1 MKSLL
6 PAMLIGFLMFGYGE
20 GTAQIQGKQSSVV
33 AEVDDVV
40 GGVMDNYSSIE
51 SGFAEAENALR
62 SSDAPVIKILDDLT
76 KIVSGE
82 RAESEGMKH
91 QLLTLKKKLEDR
103 KKKIDLAAGKASP
116 SMRESYGLALS
127 EIEGKLDGKIKPL
140 LDFDFQYLDKFE
152 KDLSAA
158 TLEWKEFLGNV
169 NGVLDEGLIRN
180 ELANRI
186 SDHFE
191 ENMAKPIE
199 ERRSKWGSVV
209 KARKER
215 VQKEQI
221 DGRPPFVDNLP
232 KPTEQRSPQPINA
245 NQDYYNHLKK
255 VLENPL
261 ISDMWS
267 YQLFEYTPL
276 KTNSPGI
283 YETNSKPL
291 MQLFSYGVV
300 AEEKSQKNFDSLGQ
314 PIANPSVM
322 VTQTGFFHWNGKKE
336 GRMFESTHFNGGIK
350 GLRLD
355 NPQLSATSVFAKR
368 LMSESLNHQTGTL
381 AIPLAALVDK
391 IHLDESIDSE
401 LKAYLHMEI
410 VSMIKA
416 KGDTAL
422 PDHLKI
428 LQYFDKIDDGLK
440 LRLSP
445 SLWIDVRRRRAGER

>member
-6 PAMLIGFLMFGYGE
+6 HAMLIGFLMFGYGE
-20 GTAQIQGKQSSVV
+20 GTAQIKGKQSSVV

-40 GGVMDNYSSIE
+40 GGVMDNYTSIE

-62 SSDAPVIKILDDLT
+62 SSDAPVVKILDDLT

-82 RAESEGMKH
+82 RAESEGMKD

-140 LDFDFQYLDKFE
+140 LDFDFQYLEKFE

-169 NGVLDEGLIRN
+169 NGVLEEGLIRN
-180 ELANRI
+180 ELVNRI

-221 DGRPPFVDNLP
+221 DGRPSFVEKPLP
-232 KPTEQRSPQPINA
+232 KKPPVVETKEIKGNIDRLMGLA
-245 NQDYYNHLKK
+245 VGMTKGK
-255 VLENPL
+255 V
-261 ISDMWS
+261 
-267 YQLFEYTPL
+267 FEL
-276 KTNSPGI
+276 SG
-283 YETNSKPL
+283 
-291 MQLFSYGVV
+291 
-300 AEEKSQKNFDSLGQ
+300 
-314 PIANPSVM
+314 IANYA
-322 VTQTGFFHWNGKKE
+322 E
-336 GRMFESTHFNGGIK
+336 GYDWGNVWFYKITKGG
-350 GLRLD
+350 R
-355 NPQLSATSVFAKR
+355 V
-368 LMSESLNHQTGTL
+368 GTL
-381 AIPLAALVDK
+381 ADKDIEARYMPVVFDNTDRVMGYGRKFYEQTLTSYKRIEAKRVD
-391 IHLDESIDSE
+391 
-401 LKAYLHMEI
+401 
-410 VSMIKA
+410 
-416 KGDTAL
+416 
-422 PDHLKI
+422 
-428 LQYFDKIDDGLK
+428 
-440 LRLSP
+440 
-445 SLWIDVRRRRAGER
+445 